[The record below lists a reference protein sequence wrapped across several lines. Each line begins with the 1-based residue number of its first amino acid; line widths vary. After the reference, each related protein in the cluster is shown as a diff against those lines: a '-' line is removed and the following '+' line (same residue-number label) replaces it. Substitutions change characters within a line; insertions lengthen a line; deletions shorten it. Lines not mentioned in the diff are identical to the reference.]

1 MSSHRLSI
9 AQTYRQPLL
18 LILSTLLN
26 SSTLPISPVL
36 PNLTLS
42 HHVIPALFHR
52 ALDNPSSK
60 SPALVSILLR

>member
-18 LILSTLLN
+18 LILSTL
-26 SSTLPISPVL
+26 PISPVL
-36 PNLTLS
+36 PNSTLS
-42 HHVIPALFHR
+42 HRVIPALFHR